1 MCIYC
6 LQIPP
11 IIGPIQPFTNG
22 ENMSTESCNCHCNY
36 EDTGANII

>member
-11 IIGPIQPFTNG
+11 IIGPIQPFSDNEGLYSEEHTCCGNECLGG
-22 ENMSTESCNCHCNY
+22 EMQ
-36 EDTGANII
+36 